1 MRILAFLLAIVAPF
15 PALALSCM
23 RASVPATYER
33 LQAAPETY
41 VVVHGKLMIENGKK
55 GQKGFSTGTE
65 PKSSRVRGTIA
76 GKSLSK
82 AGFQAPFE
90 RDIRVDLICLG
101 PWCGSV
107 ENGSDVLAFLK
118 REGGGYVL
126 SVEPCYG
133 DVFVNPQP
141 DMLKQAERCFKKGQC

>member
-1 MRILAFLLAIVAPF
+1 MRILAFLLAIMAPF

-23 RASVPATYER
+23 PASVPATYER
-33 LQAAPETY
+33 LQNAPETY
-41 VVVHGKLMIENGKK
+41 VVVHGRLMIEDGKK
-55 GQKGFSTGTE
+55 AQKDFSTGTA
-65 PKSSRVRGTIA
+65 PKSSRVRGSIT

-82 AGFQAPFE
+82 TGFQTPFE

-107 ENGSDVLAFLK
+107 ESGSDVLAFLK
-118 REGGGYVL
+118 REGHEYVL

-133 DVFVNPQP
+133 DVFVNPQS
-141 DMLKQAERCFKKGQC
+141 DMLQQAERCFKSGQC